1 MLWNGP
7 KLTECRLLSVAVRV
21 VIVPPPSDAKSERC
35 NIFNAANYAVQLQ
48 LKVAN

>member
-21 VIVPPPSDAKSERC
+21 VIAPPPSD
-35 NIFNAANYAVQLQ
+35 IFNAANYAVQLQ